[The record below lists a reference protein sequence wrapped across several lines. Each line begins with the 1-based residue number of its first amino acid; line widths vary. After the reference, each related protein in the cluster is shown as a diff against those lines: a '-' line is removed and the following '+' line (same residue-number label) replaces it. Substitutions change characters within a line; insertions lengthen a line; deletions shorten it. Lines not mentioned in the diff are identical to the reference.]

1 MNDFFKPDIPSDA
14 IYHVGVSGGKD
25 SGAVLLW
32 MVNESGIPR
41 HQINATFC
49 DTGNEH
55 EWTYEQV
62 ERLSKWV
69 HPIET
74 LKPKLPFFDLAH
86 KKKRFPST
94 MVRFCTEQLKIH
106 PSQDHIRYLQGA
118 YSHVVAVSG
127 VRSNESFARAKL
139 LEWDYSGN
147 LLVMQWRPLI
157 TWKIEDVIAIH
168 QKYGIAMNRLYAAG
182 ASRVGC
188 FPCIMSRKSEIR
200 MIALKF
206 PERINHI
213 RDAENTFME
222 DGHYRFSS
230 FFPRDTIPE
239 RFRSEEVRINSTG
252 EIVKVGTIDDV
263 VRWSMTGKRAQGSY
277 LDDEPEPVSCSG
289 GFCE

>member
-1 MNDFFKPDIPSDA
+1 MNDFFKPDIPADA
-14 IYHVGVSGGKD
+14 IYHAGISGGKD
-25 SGAVLLW
+25 SGALLLW
-32 MVNESGIPR
+32 LVHESGIPR

-62 ERLSKWV
+62 EKLSKWV

-74 LKPKLPFFDLAH
+74 LKPKLPFYEMVAKH
-86 KKKRFPST
+86 KRFPSACA
-94 MVRFCTEQLKIH
+94 RFCTQELKIH

-127 VRSNESFARAKL
+127 VRSNESFERAKL

-147 LLVMQWRPLI
+147 LLTVQWRPLI

-168 QKYGIAMNRLYAAG
+168 QKYGIEMNRLYAAG
-182 ASRVGC
+182 AKRVGC
-188 FPCIMSRKSEIR
+188 FPCVMSNKAEIR
-200 MIALKF
+200 NIAKNF
-206 PERINHI
+206 PERIRI
-213 RDAENTFME
+213 IEDAENAALEAGQYGTF
-222 DGHYRFSS
+222 FA
-230 FFPRDTIPE
+230 RDKVPL
-239 RFRSEEVRINSTG
+239 RFRTRPITTKSG
-252 EIVKVGTIDDV
+252 ETMMTCSISDA

-277 LDDEPEPVSCSG
+277 LDDEPEPVSCNS

>member
-1 MNDFFKPDIPSDA
+1 MKDFFKPEIPADA

-32 MVNESGIPR
+32 MVHESGIPR

-62 ERLSKWV
+62 RILSEKV

-74 LKPKLPFFDLAH
+74 LKPKLDFYALAQ
-86 KKKRFPST
+86 KKKRFPSACA
-94 MVRFCTEQLKIH
+94 RFCTQELKIY
-106 PSQDHIRYLQGA
+106 PSQDHIEYLQQA

-127 VRSNESFARAKL
+127 VRSNESFERAKL

-147 LLVMQWRPLI
+147 LLTVQWRPLI

-182 ASRVGC
+182 AKRVGC
-188 FPCIMSRKSEIR
+188 FPCVMSNKAEIR
-200 MIALKF
+200 NIAQNF
-206 PERINHI
+206 PERIAIIENAEKVT
-213 RDAENTFME
+213 RDAGNYSTF
-222 DGHYRFSS
+222 FA
-230 FFPRDTIPE
+230 RDKVPL
-239 RFRSEEVRINSTG
+239 RFRTEEMVTKDG
-252 EIVKVGTIDDV
+252 EKMMICNIGDV

-277 LDDEPEPVSCSG
+277 LDDEPEPVSCSS